1 MANNFNTGIG
11 AAVLGGIAAIGYA
24 IYNTS
29 KLSKTSEKLDL
40 TLDEV
45 SRKTNID
52 VEQSIVDKAI
62 ERAVDR
68 RVAAATNDAVKRIRE
83 DIHSSIEST
92 VKKEVEAQYKLVS
105 DEVSEKISSQV
116 AAIDEYAFKEKVMR
130 KAEDKII
137 KKFDGSLDGLL
148 GDFNRKL
155 SSVSKIYENIE
166 DTLGGRRKG
175 NSGNGRSVTFNLDD

>member
-1 MANNFNTGIG
+1 MSNNFNTGIG
-11 AAVLGGIAAIGYA
+11 ALVLGGIAAIGYA
-24 IYNTS
+24 VYNTN
-29 KLSKTSEKLDL
+29 KLSKTSEKLDM
-40 TLDEV
+40 TLDDI
-45 SRKTNID
+45 SKKTNID

-68 RVAAATNDAVKRIRE
+68 RVASATNEAVKRIRE
-83 DIHSSIEST
+83 DIHSSISNT

-148 GDFNRKL
+148 GDFNRRL

-166 DTLGGRRKG
+166 DTLGGRHRN
-175 NSGNGRSVTFNLDD
+175 NSNNGRSFTVNLDD